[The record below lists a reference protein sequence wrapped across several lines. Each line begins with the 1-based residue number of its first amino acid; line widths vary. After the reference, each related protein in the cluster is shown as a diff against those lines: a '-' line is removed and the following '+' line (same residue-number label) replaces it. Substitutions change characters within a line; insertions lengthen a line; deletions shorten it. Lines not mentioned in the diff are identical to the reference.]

1 MDQYFTIVSRTVPD
15 YLADQVGR
23 EKLARL
29 FTLIEEKKSRKQIIA
44 SGVVDHQEAD
54 KVLLQLVT
62 GKVVVPADSAIIQ
75 EKIMLVT
82 DSAADLPPELVRDRN
97 ITVVPLSV
105 TIDGRQYRDGVDISP
120 LDFYRLLKKSAT
132 FPVTSPPS
140 LEDFQRLFLDN
151 IGDKDILG
159 IFLSKRMSKTFDIA
173 NQAMRSK
180 YNSCLRQR
188 RANPAMDNRF
198 HIELIDS
205 RQVSMGAGL
214 LVLEASDKIRAG
226 WPLPQIKNHIE
237 KLVEEVRVFFMV
249 DDLDYLARGG
259 RIGRGYAFLGNFF
272 GFKPILGMNGGGV
285 DAKSRVLGGRRAQ
298 SKLID
303 LMKDDLKNSGKAIR
317 IGICHADCPEK
328 VENIKKMINSAFPG
342 QEPIISYFG
351 PTVGSHTGPGS
362 VGVVWLASSSDK
374 AEQN

>member
-1 MDQYFTIVSRTVPD
+1 MDQHFKIVTRT
-15 YLADQVGR
+15 DQVDSS
-23 EKLARL
+23 
-29 FTLIEEKKSRKQIIA
+29 TKQ
-44 SGVVDHQEAD
+44 E
-54 KVLLQLVT
+54 
-62 GKVVVPADSAIIQ
+62 P
-75 EKIMLVT
+75 IMLVT
-82 DSAADLPPELVRDRN
+82 DSAADLPAELVRDRK
-97 ITVVPLSV
+97 IVVVPLTV
-105 TIDGRQYRDGVDISP
+105 TIDGRQYRDGVDISSQ
-120 LDFYRLLKKSAT
+120 DFYRLLEKSGT

-140 LEDFQRLFLDN
+140 LEDFQKLFLDN

-173 NQAMRSK
+173 SQAVRSK

-198 HIELIDS
+198 RIELIDS

-226 WPLPQIKNHIE
+226 WPLPKIKNHIE
-237 KLVEEVRVFFMV
+237 KLIDEVRVFFMV

-272 GFKPILGMNGGGV
+272 GFKPILGMAGGGV
-285 DAKSRVLGGRRAQ
+285 DAKGRALGGRRAQ

-303 LMKDDLKNSGKAIR
+303 FMKDDLKGSGKTIR
-317 IGICHADCPEK
+317 FGICHADCLDK
-328 VENIKKMINSAFPG
+328 AENIQKLIDNAFP
-342 QEPIISYFG
+342 QQDQMVSYFG

-362 VGVVWLASSSDK
+362 VGVAWLASSSD
-374 AEQN
+374 